1 MGIICEKLTLE
12 VVAET
17 VRPRGSKPQSL
28 ATLFPK
34 SEVETSAASQANFHR
49 SSQWEQ
55 KSSRTGSIYFLKEAR
70 RCDLSL
76 GIQVVP

>member
-17 VRPRGSKPQSL
+17 VRPRGSETQSL
-28 ATLFPK
+28 WQLYSQSPEGGNSHIQGK
-34 SEVETSAASQANFHR
+34 LSAHIPVG
-49 SSQWEQ
+49 
-55 KSSRTGSIYFLKEAR
+55 KSSKWLYLTSKEAR

-76 GIQVVP
+76 GIRVVP